1 MEMHVLKGLTG
12 QVSIQIVKEGTVK
25 LEIHKRRIFLFSP
38 QVFPITAL
46 TLRFVCAW
54 RMPGAF
60 RLVLDALE
68 LGLQMVVAHHVGT
81 GNQTQVLWKS
91 KSVLFTT
98 EPPFLTSKIQLFKT
112 QQVMKERAKSGIRR
126 EREGEKRK
134 RKQTLFI
141 IK

>member
-1 MEMHVLKGLTG
+1 MWMFSLSLFLCM
-12 QVSIQIVKEGTVK
+12 SIQKK
-25 LEIHKRRIFLFSP
+25 
-38 QVFPITAL
+38 
-46 TLRFVCAW
+46 
-54 RMPGAF
+54 MPS
-60 RLVLDALE
+60 ALE

>member
-68 LGLQMVVAHHVGT
+68 LGLQMVVSHHLGPLKK
-81 GNQTQVLWKS
+81 QLVLLTAISADLKS
-91 KSVLFTT
+91 LSLIPRIHIKKPDVVCCLKVL
-98 EPPFLTSKIQLFKT
+98 LL
-112 QQVMKERAKSGIRR
+112 
-126 EREGEKRK
+126 
-134 RKQTLFI
+134 
-141 IK
+141 